1 MPIKV
6 PDQLPARKILEEEN
20 VFVMNESRAAR
31 QDIRPLKIVVFNLMP
46 LKIMTEA
53 QIMRVLSNTPLQ
65 VEVDLLMT
73 RTHSPKTTPKEH
85 LTTFYKTFDEVKKK
99 KYDGMIITGAPVEHL
114 EFDEVTYWDELK
126 DIMEWSRKNVTS
138 TLHICWGAQ
147 AGLYYHYGIP
157 KQHRGKKLF
166 GVFNHQVRDPKE
178 PLMRGFDDQFFAPH
192 SRFTGVRQKDI
203 DKVPGLKTLADSKDA
218 GVYIVISPDKRLIFV
233 TGHAEYDPY
242 TLKEEYYRDL
252 EKGDEISIP
261 KNYFPDDD
269 TTKEPIVTWRSHASL
284 LFTNW
289 LNYYVY
295 QETPYNFD
303 EIH

>member
-1 MPIKV
+1 MPIKI
-6 PDQLPARKILEEEN
+6 PDQLPARNVLEGEN
-20 VFVMNESRAAR
+20 VFVMDESRAIH
-31 QDIRPLKIVVFNLMP
+31 QDIRPLNIVVFNLMP
-46 LKIMTEA
+46 LKITTEA

-73 RTHSPKTTPKEH
+73 RSHSPKTTPKEH
-85 LTTFYKTFDEVKKK
+85 LSTFYKTFEEVKKK

-126 DIMEWSRKNVTS
+126 EIMEWARKNVTS

-157 KQHRGKKLF
+157 KYHLGEKLF
-166 GVFNHQVRDPKE
+166 GVFDHKVRDRKE
-178 PLMRGFDDQFFAPH
+178 PLMRGFDDRFFAPH

-203 DKVPGLKTLADSKDA
+203 DKVPGLKTLADSEDA

-233 TGHAEYDPY
+233 TGHSEYDPY

-252 EKGDEISIP
+252 EKGEKISVP
-261 KNYFPDDD
+261 KNYFPDND
-269 TTKEPIVTWRSHASL
+269 TSNDPIVRWRSHASL

-295 QETPYNFD
+295 QETPYNFE
-303 EIH
+303 EIN

>member
-1 MPIKV
+1 MPIRI
-6 PDQLPARKILEEEN
+6 PDKLPARNVLESEN
-20 VFVMNESRAAR
+20 VFVMNESRANH

-46 LKIMTEA
+46 LKITTEA

-73 RTHSPKTTPKEH
+73 RTHSPKCTPKEH
-85 LTTFYKTFDEVKKK
+85 LLNFYKTFEEVQAK

-114 EFDEVTYWDELK
+114 EFDEVTYWEELK
-126 DIMEWSRKNVTS
+126 EIMEWGRRNVTS

-157 KQHRGKKLF
+157 KHHLNEKLF
-166 GVFNHQVRDPKE
+166 GVFNHTVTDRKE
-178 PLMRGFDDQFFAPH
+178 PLMRGFDDSFFAPH
-192 SRFTGVRQKDI
+192 SRFTGVRAKDI
-203 DKVPGLKTLADSKDA
+203 DKVSELKILAQSEDA
-218 GVYIVISPDKRLIFV
+218 GVHIVMSPDKRLIFV
-233 TGHAEYDPY
+233 TGHAEYDPF
-242 TLKEEYYRDL
+242 TLREEYFRDL
-252 EKGDEISIP
+252 EKGEDIAIP
-261 KNYFPDDD
+261 KNYFPNDD
-269 TTKEPIVTWRSHASL
+269 TSNDPVVLWRSHASL
-284 LFTNW
+284 MFTNW

>member
-1 MPIKV
+1 MPIKI
-6 PDQLPARKILEEEN
+6 PDKLPARSVLENEN
-20 VFVMNESRAAR
+20 IFVMDESRAVH

-46 LKIMTEA
+46 LKITTEA

-73 RTHSPKTTPKEH
+73 RTHSPKSTPKEH
-85 LTTFYKTFDEVKKK
+85 LSNFYRTFEEVKSK

-126 DIMEWSRKNVTS
+126 EIMEWGRRNVTS

-157 KQHRGKKLF
+157 KHNLGSKLF
-166 GVFNHQVRDPKE
+166 GVFEHKVMDVKE
-178 PLMRGFDDQFFAPH
+178 PLMRGFDDLFLAPH
-192 SRFTGVRQKDI
+192 SRFTGVRRKDI
-203 DKVPGLKTLADSKDA
+203 DKVPELKILAESDEA
-218 GVYIVISPDKRLIFV
+218 GVHLVISPDKRLIFI
-233 TGHAEYDPY
+233 TGHAEYDPF
-242 TLKEEYYRDL
+242 TLREEYFRDL
-252 EKGDEISIP
+252 EKGEDIAIP
-261 KNYFPDDD
+261 KNYFPDND
-269 TTKEPIVTWRSHASL
+269 TTKDPAVKWRSHASL
-284 LFTNW
+284 MFTNW

>member
-1 MPIKV
+1 MPIKI
-6 PDQLPARKILEEEN
+6 PDQLPARNVLEGEN
-20 VFVMNESRAAR
+20 VFVMDETRASH

-46 LKIMTEA
+46 LKITTEA

-73 RTHSPKTTPKEH
+73 RSHSPKTTPKEH
-85 LTTFYKTFDEVKKK
+85 LSTFYKTFEEVKRK

-126 DIMEWSRKNVTS
+126 EIMEWARKNVTS

-157 KQHRGKKLF
+157 KYHLGEKLF
-166 GVFNHQVRDPKE
+166 GVFNHKVRDKKE
-178 PLMRGFDDQFFAPH
+178 PLLRGFDDQFFAPH

-203 DKVPGLKTLADSKDA
+203 DKVPGLKTLADSKEA

-233 TGHAEYDPY
+233 TGHSEYDPY

-252 EKGDEISIP
+252 EKGEKIAIP

-269 TTKEPIVTWRSHASL
+269 TSNDPIVRWRSHASL

-295 QETPYNFD
+295 QETPYNFE
-303 EIH
+303 EIN

>member
-6 PDQLPARKILEEEN
+6 PDKLPARNVLESEN
-20 VFVMNESRAAR
+20 IFVMDETRASR

-46 LKIMTEA
+46 LKITTEA
-53 QIMRVLSNTPLQ
+53 QIMRVLSNTSLQ

-73 RTHSPKTTPKEH
+73 RTHCPKTTPKEH
-85 LTTFYKTFDEVKKK
+85 LVNFYKTFEEVKAD

-114 EFDEVTYWDELK
+114 EFDEVTYWEELK
-126 DIMEWSRKNVTS
+126 EIMEWSRRNVTS

-157 KQHRGKKLF
+157 KYHLNGKLF
-166 GVFNHQVRDPKE
+166 GVFEHKVMDKKE
-178 PLMRGFDDQFFAPH
+178 PLMRGFDDVFFAPH

-203 DKVPGLKTLADSKDA
+203 AKVSELKILAESEDA
-218 GVYIVISPDKRLIFV
+218 GVHIVISPDKRLIFV
-233 TGHAEYDPY
+233 TGHAEYDPFS
-242 TLKEEYYRDL
+242 LRDEYFRDL
-252 EKGDEISIP
+252 EKGDSISIP
-261 KNYFPDDD
+261 KNYFPNDD
-269 TTKEPIVTWRSHASL
+269 TSNDPIVRWRSHASL
-284 LFTNW
+284 MFTNW

-295 QETPYNFD
+295 QETPYNFN